1 MKTLRLLNYLMVA
14 AVAVTLLLSCGDK
27 EQKVAE
33 TTKADSLIG
42 VAHKNH
48 EYERLLELA
57 DTLQA
62 SGHITAVQADY
73 WRGYAYSRQSLM
85 RLAEKYWKQAVNAEI
100 HNPEEL
106 KYYAKSANRL
116 SGALLHCG
124 S

>member
-57 DTLQA
+57 DT
-62 SGHITAVQADY
+62 
-73 WRGYAYSRQSLM
+73 
-85 RLAEKYWKQAVNAEI
+85 
-100 HNPEEL
+100 
-106 KYYAKSANRL
+106 
-116 SGALLHCG
+116 
-124 S
+124 